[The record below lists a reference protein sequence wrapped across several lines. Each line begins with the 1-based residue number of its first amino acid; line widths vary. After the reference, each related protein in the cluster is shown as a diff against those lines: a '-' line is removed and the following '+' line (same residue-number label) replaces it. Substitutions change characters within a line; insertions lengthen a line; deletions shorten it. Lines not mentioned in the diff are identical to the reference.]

1 MSPALKHTALLVGAT
16 LFGSTLFAVE
26 GDSAFNVL
34 AKNSNGQPTFVSG
47 NLASTT
53 DGDVVNALKGFMAKQ
68 SDFGLVGNEGFK
80 ITREWTDELGKT
92 HTHLEQTIN
101 GLKVYGAAM
110 IVHTEANAAKNGQTI
125 YAISGQLATDNDPMA
140 KSVIASLQGKGSKAD
155 EVIALAKQAGD
166 LKSKPELSYVYVP
179 ELDQTKMAWRI
190 EVKYDTA
197 DGFEHDVLFLDA
209 NNLTELARHP
219 LVHRAKSYRTYTHN
233 NRAYNDSSQR
243 QLWCTNSESCPD
255 TPSQNAHTGASRVYD
270 YYSVKHGRD
279 SINNSGMTMNSNVHV
294 GSNWNNAVWYNNQMY
309 YGEGD
314 GTTFTDLTG
323 SFDVIAHELT
333 HGVTQYTANLVYQNE
348 SGALNEAMSDIM
360 GVAAKA
366 YRNGQSI
373 PSWKVGAEVYTP
385 GTSGDALRYMDNPT
399 QDGQSYDY
407 YPERYTGTQD
417 YGGVHLNSGIGNLA
431 FVLAVQGGKHPRNK
445 TTNTVPA
452 IGLAKAEKIFY
463 RALTTYFTSSTN
475 FANAR
480 VGTAQAAQDLYG
492 ATEKAAI
499 EQAWCAV
506 GVGSCSGGGTGG
518 SALTNGVAKTGISAS
533 TGSDVVFTLDVPS
546 GASNISFVMSGGTGD
561 ADMYVKFGSTPTDS
575 SYDCRPYKTGNNETC
590 TGTQT
595 GGKYYVRIKAYSSF
609 SGVSLTG
616 SFTAGSGGG
625 NQVIEQVNS
634 NVSVSRGAWK
644 HYTITLPSGYSKLTV
659 TTTGGSGD
667 ADLYVRQGSRPT
679 SSSYNC
685 RPYKN
690 GNEETCTFTNP
701 AGTTWHYS
709 VYGYSAVSGL
719 KITARADP

>member
-125 YAISGQLATDNDPMA
+125 YAISGKLATDNDPMA